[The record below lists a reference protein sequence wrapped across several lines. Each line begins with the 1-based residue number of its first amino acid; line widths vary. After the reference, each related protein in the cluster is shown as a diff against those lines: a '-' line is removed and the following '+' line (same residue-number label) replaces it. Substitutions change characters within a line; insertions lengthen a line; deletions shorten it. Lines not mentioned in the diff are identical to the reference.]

1 MGGSPGLRTELAAG
15 ILNGFCP
22 AGRQTPYSGQGRYC
36 FENSSSGLW
45 AAVSGPRRPEDFF
58 SEHLPGTSISLYFS
72 VLFHLN
78 WLNYTF
84 YLFELVIF
92 LSPRTSRLL
101 VPVSL
106 LSLPLLLLIPQLYL
120 GKDSGKN
127 FFLLLP
133 TLWHTFC
140 SLKRYPHRP
149 ETIPGF
155 PPGTAP
161 AASRQTDLCTP

>member
-1 MGGSPGLRTELAAG
+1 MMRRLECRNFERLLPGRAADSLFWTRPVLFRKQFLWFMGGCIGSP
-15 ILNGFCP
+15 
-22 AGRQTPYSGQGRYC
+22 QTGG
-36 FENSSSGLW
+36 
-45 AAVSGPRRPEDFF
+45 FF

-92 LSPRTSRLL
+92 LSPRTSRLP